1 MKSMK
6 FGLHE
11 AQIKT
16 VLETKI
22 NTWDGLNLL
31 VLKYSEVAKF
41 SKVK

>member
-1 MKSMK
+1 MK
-6 FGLHE
+6 FVLLE

-22 NTWDGLNLL
+22 NTQDGLNLL
-31 VLKYSEVAKF
+31 VLKYSKVAKF